1 MATYLQTRNLSFF
14 ARTSLLTVR
23 QSLCVRHDP
32 NLKKKKKQDKD
43 SKKRKLPK
51 LVRKIADIV
60 PPPAPASIPN
70 PTLLE
75 AARQRTASQISSVEQ
90 EKRTLLLKEWSRFKM
105 QQHKEELQRLQEMI
119 RCREVALKELK
130 KTSLYLYQE
139 AIKVDKSLFPFEFMG
154 PTETPSIPDYS
165 APDMEDK

>member
-1 MATYLQTRNLSFF
+1 
-14 ARTSLLTVR
+14 
-23 QSLCVRHDP
+23 
-32 NLKKKKKQDKD
+32 
-43 SKKRKLPK
+43 
-51 LVRKIADIV
+51 
-60 PPPAPASIPN
+60 
-70 PTLLE
+70 
-75 AARQRTASQISSVEQ
+75 
-90 EKRTLLLKEWSRFKM
+90 M